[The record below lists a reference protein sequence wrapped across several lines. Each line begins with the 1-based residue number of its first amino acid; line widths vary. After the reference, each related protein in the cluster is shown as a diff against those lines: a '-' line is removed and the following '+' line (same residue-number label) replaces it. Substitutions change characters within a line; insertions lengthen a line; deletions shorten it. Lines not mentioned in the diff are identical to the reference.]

1 MTHRAGWLSLLAA
14 GLLFHAGAGVSAQV
28 PLSMAYQQYIEG
40 PVPAEVDPTAV
51 AADCFY
57 TDNRQLAQCLT
68 LATMREA
75 ASPAIEGL
83 VPAEEDRTRLAVDC
97 FYTENRAH
105 LPCN

>member
-1 MTHRAGWLSLLAA
+1 MTRKAGWLSLLTF
-14 GLLFHAGAGVSAQV
+14 GLVLHAGAGVNAQA
-28 PLSMAYQQYIEG
+28 PLPMAYQQYIEG
-40 PVPAEVDPTAV
+40 PVPAEVDPAGV

-57 TDNRQLAQCLT
+57 TENRQLAQCLT
-68 LATMREA
+68 LATMRET
-75 ASPAIEGL
+75 ASPTIEGL